1 MLLTKVVALD
11 TFTNTNF
18 NIKNIA
24 LQLRPLAAIFVTLMK
39 RSIFITPELLVR
51 FEQNQRHSI
60 GNEKVGIDSA
70 NKKSTVSSRL
80 GYVRFST

>member
-18 NIKNIA
+18 NIKN
-24 LQLRPLAAIFVTLMK
+24 LRPQLRPLSAIFVTLMK

-51 FEQNQRHSI
+51 IEQNQRRSI
-60 GNEKVGIDSA
+60 GN
-70 NKKSTVSSRL
+70 
-80 GYVRFST
+80 